1 MMTEKWKDPRIPLTE
16 SATSA
21 SANVFIMDPSFYLP
35 QLNRT
40 RRIWLY
46 LPADYFTVKKKYPV
60 LYMQDGQNL
69 FDEQTSF
76 SGEWG
81 VDETLDAMQPGCIVV
96 GIDNGGVQRMTEYN
110 PHDNQQQGKGEGI
123 QYLEFIVKTLKP
135 YIDKH
140 YRTLKTKKHTFIA
153 GSSMGGLISF
163 YAGLYY
169 PKVFGSIGVLSP
181 SFWIVPQIKEELA
194 LLTKKK
200 KYADQFYF
208 FYVGGEEGNSMVTG
222 MLYVSELMKTYTKAT
237 LKVIVTDGEQ
247 HNERAW
253 GRIFPDFY
261 TWTMN
266 E

>member
-1 MMTEKWKDPRIPLTE
+1 MTIENWIDPRIPIIE
-16 SATSA
+16 KAPSA
-21 SANVFIMDPSFYLP
+21 SANVFIMDAAFYMP

-46 LPADYFTVKKKYPV
+46 LPANYLTVRKKYPV

-81 VDETLDAMQPGCIVV
+81 VDEILDAMQAECIVV
-96 GIDNGGVQRMTEYN
+96 GIDNGGLRRMTEYN
-110 PHDNQQQGKGEGI
+110 PHDNQQQGKGEGR

-140 YRTLKTKKHTFIA
+140 YRTLKSKQNTFIA

-163 YAGLYY
+163 YAGVYY
-169 PKVFGSIGVLSP
+169 PKVFGSVGVLSP
-181 SFWIVPQIKEELA
+181 SFWIVPDIKDELA
-194 LLTKKK
+194 ALSKKSK
-200 KYADQFYF
+200 FSGQNYY
-208 FYVGGEEGNSMVTG
+208 FYVGGAEGNNMVNG
-222 MLYVSELMKTYTKAT
+222 MLYVSELMKVYTKAAQKAT
-237 LKVIVTDGEQ
+237 VLDGEQ

-253 GRIFPDFY
+253 GKVFPDFY
-261 TWTMN
+261 SWIMSR
-266 E
+266 